1 MTSPFKG
8 KTGIRRIINAAS
20 YSLDGLKAA
29 YVGEAAFRQLTW
41 MAMVLVPL
49 ALWLDVT
56 RFEKAL
62 LVAVV
67 LFSLVIELF
76 NSAVEAAID
85 RISLERHE
93 LSKQAKDMGS
103 AAQMVGLAIIA
114 LTWGLILIP
123 AM

>member
-8 KTGIRRIINAAS
+8 KTGIRRILNAAS

-29 YVGEAAFRQLTW
+29 YTGEAAFRQLTW
-41 MAMVLVPL
+41 MALVLVPL
-49 ALWLDVT
+49 AFWLEVT
-56 RFEKAL
+56 RLEKAL
-62 LVAVV
+62 LIAVV

-93 LSKQAKDMGS
+93 LSKRAKDMGS
-103 AAQMVGLAIIA
+103 AAQMIGLCIIA
-114 LTWGLILIP
+114 LTWGLILTP
-123 AM
+123 